1 MDVNVSADLGDLIQI
16 YFDKNDEVSV
26 KNKLDAKIY
35 SKNLEEGHKIQ
46 RNILIWSVQ

>member
-26 KNKLDAKIY
+26 KISLMPKYIVKILKKVTKY
-35 SKNLEEGHKIQ
+35 SVIY
-46 RNILIWSVQ
+46 